1 MFLWLILI
9 VLMPIPKRRRH
20 LRLLHLLRLENQGM
34 VQMGGVLGLSV
45 LPAKMVNASIA
56 YKLTRGFM

>member
-1 MFLWLILI
+1 
-9 VLMPIPKRRRH
+9 MPIPKRRHYLRFLQRH
-20 LRLLHLLRLENQGM
+20 RLENQRI

-45 LPAKMVNASIA
+45 LPAKIVDASIA

>member
-20 LRLLHLLRLENQGM
+20 LRLLHLLRLENQGI

>member
-1 MFLWLILI
+1 
-9 VLMPIPKRRRH
+9 MPIPIRLRY

-34 VQMGGVLGLSV
+34 VQMGGVLGLPV
-45 LPAKMVNASIA
+45 LPVRMVNASIA

>member
-1 MFLWLILI
+1 
-9 VLMPIPKRRRH
+9 MPIPKRLRH
-20 LRLLHLLRLENQGM
+20 LRLLRLLRLENQGM